1 LEQQLADERNK
12 NKALNQVNFRLRERN
27 TKFVEFLQN
36 LASEE
41 QKDLVEEERDRVQM
55 EQENKHLRDIL
66 GISRVSDPKF
76 EEIDQ
81 YLKDKLNDVE
91 EEEEFKVN
99 RDDNEILNA
108 DDLRLTPNVIAGFKK
123 DRERMFSLQRTFSTY
138 SDKSVKGNTATRTV
152 NSHVSTENFMEASA
166 GTPTSSQTWESLRFV
181 NTTNGSISSD
191 K

>member
-1 LEQQLADERNK
+1 
-12 NKALNQVNFRLRERN
+12 
-27 TKFVEFLQN
+27 
-36 LASEE
+36 
-41 QKDLVEEERDRVQM
+41 M
-55 EQENKHLRDIL
+55 

-81 YLKDKLNDVE
+81 YLKDKQNEMGED
-91 EEEEFKVN
+91 EEFKVN
-99 RDDNEILNA
+99 NDDNEILNA

-152 NSHVSTENFMEASA
+152 NSHVSTENFMEAAS
-166 GTPTSSQTWESLRFV
+166 GTPTSSQSWESLRFV
-181 NTTNGSISSD
+181 NTTGGSISSD